1 MITKGKNNVLIFYWI
16 LSTYSWR
23 KCEEISLYVDSNL
36 GPDDKQKTFSLFS
49 ISWLLTVVKPFR
61 IPLFFHFLQN
71 QESWMWQNWDILY
84 HLFLV
89 SVQVSW
95 RLKKGHQSL
104 CLIGFMDL
112 SLLESIMRVTFSQMS
127 IIYSCQGFICCPFNW
142 SVCNIFSK
150 VSARGEL
157 TKWVSVT
164 SKLLLSAG

>member
-1 MITKGKNNVLIFYWI
+1 MITKGKMFWSFIEFSLLILEGNVKRSVCMWI
-16 LSTYSWR
+16 LIWGLMTNR
-23 KCEEISLYVDSNL
+23 KL
-36 GPDDKQKTFSLFS
+36 SLFLLS

-127 IIYSCQGFICCPFNW
+127 MIYSCRGFSCCLYN
-142 SVCNIFSK
+142 
-150 VSARGEL
+150 
-157 TKWVSVT
+157 
-164 SKLLLSAG
+164 